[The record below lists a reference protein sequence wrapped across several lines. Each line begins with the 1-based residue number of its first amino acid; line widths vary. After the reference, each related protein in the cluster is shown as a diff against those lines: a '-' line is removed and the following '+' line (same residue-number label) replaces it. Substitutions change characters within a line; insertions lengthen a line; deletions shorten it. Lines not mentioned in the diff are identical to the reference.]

1 MAMASDLKLTDTLAP
16 SAENVETRWYV
27 VKICPNHE
35 KRVLEHLRHREVEGY
50 LPLCVSMRCWK
61 DRRVQSEMHSSR
73 ATFL

>member
-35 KRVLEHLRHREVEGY
+35 KRVLEHLRHREVEG
-50 LPLCVSMRCWK
+50 
-61 DRRVQSEMHSSR
+61 
-73 ATFL
+73 